1 MPIYEMT
8 ADKLNRLPV
17 TRYEDND
24 IKERG
29 DLQRLLR
36 DNIEVVSPDTLIIA
50 EEFGEWDKSK
60 RRIDLLGV
68 DKQGN
73 LVVIELKRTE
83 DGGHMDLQAIRYA
96 SMVANMLVSEAV
108 GIYGKYL
115 KSKGLDQDAK
125 SSLYEFLEWENEADE
140 EEETFANDVR
150 IVLVSAEFSK
160 ELTTSVLWLNSR
172 KLDIRCVKMAPYKD
186 GNRILVDVQ
195 EVIPL
200 PEAADYQTRIDLK
213 EQAGRKLK
221 AEQHGLR
228 KLFWTGLLNL
238 AGSKTGLH
246 ARISPGDASFIAASS
261 GIRGLNFNYNI
272 AKTRNFV
279 ELYIDRG
286 AGSIKENKEI
296 FDNLVSHKADIEK
309 WFGGPLEWLRLD
321 SKQACRICANND
333 GGYRSNEED
342 WRVVQ
347 NRMVDSMILLEK
359 AIRPYLDKLKV

>member
-8 ADKLNRLPV
+8 ADSLKPIPA

-50 EEFGEWDKSK
+50 EEFGEFADSR

-68 DKQGN
+68 DRQGN

-125 SSLYEFLEWENEADE
+125 SSLYKFLGWENEEEE

-172 KLDIRCVKMAPYKD
+172 ELDIRCVKMAPYKD

-200 PEAADYQTRIDLK
+200 PEAADYQTRIELK
-213 EQAGRKLK
+213 EQAERKARMGRNAVF
-221 AEQHGLR
+221 AE
-228 KLFWTGLLNL
+228 FWSQLQQYANSVSRTHSRITPRERNNFS
-238 AGSKTGLH
+238 AGSGVSGLQFVYSVQQQTNWIEVYICVSGD
-246 ARISPGDASFIAASS
+246 ISQTKRYFDC
-261 GIRGLNFNYNI
+261 LL
-272 AKTRNFV
+272 AKK
-279 ELYIDRG
+279 EAIDR
-286 AGSIKENKEI
+286 A
-296 FDNLVSHKADIEK
+296 
-309 WFGGPLEWLRLD
+309 FGGGLEWERKDGESSSQILF
-321 SKQACRICANND
+321 KQD
-333 GGYRSNEED
+333 GGYLAERAEWPEIHKK
-342 WRVVQ
+342 
-347 NRMVDSMILLEK
+347 MVDAMARLEGAVK
-359 AIRPYLDKLKV
+359 PYLADLH

>member
-1 MPIYEMT
+1 MAIYELT
-8 ADKLNRLPV
+8 ADSLKPIPV
-17 TRYEDND
+17 TRYGDND

-50 EEFGEWDKSK
+50 EEFGEFADSR

-68 DKQGN
+68 DRQGS

-108 GIYGKYL
+108 RIYGKYL

-125 SSLYEFLEWENEADE
+125 SSLYEFLEWENEEDE

-246 ARISPGDASFIAASS
+246 ARISPGNASFIAASS

-272 AKTRNFV
+272 TKTGNFV

-286 AGSIKENKEI
+286 VGTLKENKEI
-296 FDNLVSHKADIEK
+296 FDNLIANKNEIEK
-309 WFGGPLEWLRLD
+309 SFGGRLEWLRLD
-321 SKQACRICANND
+321 SKQACRICAND
-333 GGYRSNEED
+333 EGGYCSKEED
-342 WRVVQ
+342 WPAIQ
-347 NRMVDSMILLEK
+347 SGMVDSMIRLEK
-359 AIRPYLDKLKV
+359 AIRPFLDKLKV